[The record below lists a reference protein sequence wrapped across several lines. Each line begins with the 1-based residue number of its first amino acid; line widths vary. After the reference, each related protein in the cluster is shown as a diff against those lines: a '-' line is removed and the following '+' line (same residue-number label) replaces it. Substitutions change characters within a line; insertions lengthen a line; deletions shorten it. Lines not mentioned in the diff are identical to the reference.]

1 MNGLAAKSVF
11 FSDRGSPGAPN
22 LYSAAGQEWMALVE
36 DWGALN
42 RNIDETMLT
51 ANSSADL
58 RLTILN
64 KPVDFS
70 NAQLQSFSELFASY
84 PPEAN
89 VTATLYQW
97 FEGEGL
103 NAGDLTA
110 LFCARVSPVEYDEE
124 KVTLDLVA
132 LSDSLGDGVIGRTI
146 SLTEYPNAPSSSV
159 GKPIPIVIGSVD
171 GAPGIRVRDVAET
184 EITVSVIPGATIIPV
199 KSTDLFPSSG
209 QIIIDND
216 VITYT
221 GKTSTIFYGCIS
233 QNNTEGGIANAHY
246 NGDKAIQSISD
257 HRYLFSD
264 PATPI
269 KSLANIKVAGQTA
282 EASDYSIDLGR
293 CEILFYKRPKKL
305 AGVNSE
311 FVALGF
317 DTVGA
322 GNSSVNAQAAMNS
335 NAATDH
341 ATINQVHP
349 SLRLR
354 RSQAVPN
361 RGAIKTVRV
370 GVEHFE
376 EEKLPNDSLR
386 VSLASI
392 VGFGWLSKPNSDDRI
407 AVAGDTDITHNHI
420 DTIGGNVDMAHQHGN
435 NIGGSTNIQHGHT
448 ENLNFPL
455 YDPGHVHQVFT
466 DGERTLDQAASG
478 GEIIFS
484 GTVIPLNIIFPSYSG
499 STVRAEYTVTF
510 DAGFPAGIGL
520 AGSTGYIYLG
530 GQEVYRRDLYPY
542 AKNTYTN
549 LVTIQGNQSNAVQLS
564 FAGISNLSGKILSVT
579 RRLIFTASTSSQ
591 AITTGAATSKSG
603 AVQNLSTTNAGLSRT
618 GGVDPLPNGTDSSLI
633 RTGGLDP
640 LVRSQVLGNVV
651 QEKASRAVIEYFDIT
666 QYVTSWDW
674 FVGQEISVD
683 YIGSSDGR
691 SAYIIHTFI
700 DVEYAVPKYDY
711 TDEITADVQ
720 GIVDVDGSITGTA
733 GTLIEKPEH
742 VFLASLLS
750 PLVGLTLSQIDASSF
765 SAAGSAFA
773 SAIAGGYK
781 LAGVINSQKSM
792 KELWRE
798 WEREVRAYLY
808 WDYLGKARFL
818 YRVDNAVSAVTST
831 KSITPSMIRIE
842 PATGKS
848 SIKARRTLLSN
859 VVNSI
864 DLKYKKDWNAG
875 NYAAVSSVQNPHS
888 QGMYGIKQ
896 NPQLFEFNWTRSEAQ
911 AQNLA
916 WFYLTEYARP
926 LTIIEV
932 EVFLDQLDVERGD
945 IIDITHSLDNMSGHK
960 ALVLEVNREM
970 GSGKSQK
977 MDTMTLIARL
987 FAVDYIFSSI
997 SDAIAV
1003 TDALAPFSLA
1013 MSIPESASGDDATS
1027 WSLQE
1032 SLAESVSAVDGLTPS
1047 IFTPLA
1053 DVVNADDSIGALSIT
1068 HPETETVTAVD
1079 AVKMEANSGG
1089 YGVQSYGNSP
1099 YGDMISLGELY
1110 SQASESVTVS
1120 DGLDVSVQVNLVDG
1134 VTASETMTIRFDEV
1148 VNASD
1153 IVSYPNEGYSNQW
1166 YGSSGYGGL
1175 TRVA

>member
-11 FSDRGSPGAPN
+11 FCDRGSPGSPD

-58 RLTILN
+58 RLAILN
-64 KPVDFS
+64 TPVDFGG
-70 NAQLQSFSELFASY
+70 AQLQSFSELFASY

-97 FEGEGL
+97 FESEGL
-103 NAGDLTA
+103 GSGDLTA

-159 GKPIPIVIGSVD
+159 GKTIPIVIGSVD

-184 EITVSVIPGATIIPV
+184 EITVSVIPGATILSV

-221 GKTSTIFYGCIS
+221 GKTLTIFYGCVS
-233 QNNTEGGIANAHY
+233 QANPDGGIANAHY
-246 NGDKAIQSISD
+246 NGDKVIQSISD

-264 PATPI
+264 PTTPI
-269 KSLANIKVAGQTA
+269 KSIANVKVAGQNA
-282 EASDYSIDLGR
+282 DPADYSIDLGR

-317 DTVGA
+317 DTVAA
-322 GNSSVNAQAAMNS
+322 GNSSVNATAAMNS

-386 VSLASI
+386 VSLVSI

-407 AVAGDTDITHNHI
+407 AVAGDTDITHNHV
-420 DTIGGNVDMAHQHGN
+420 DTIGGNVDIAHQHGN

-466 DGERTLDQAASG
+466 DGERTLDQDAVG
-478 GEIIFS
+478 GLGVFQ
-484 GTVIPLNIIFPSYSG
+484 GPVNITFPSYSG
-499 STVRAEYTVTF
+499 TTLRADYTITF
-510 DAGFPAGIGL
+510 KLPMQSVGL
-520 AGSTGYIYLG
+520 TSSQTTGYLYLG
-530 GQEVYRRDLYPY
+530 GKEVYRKDVYPTTKE
-542 AKNTYTN
+542 AYTN
-549 LVTIQGNQSNAVQLS
+549 LVTINGNQSSTVQLS
-564 FAGISNLSGKILSVT
+564 LAGIANIYGEIVSVK

-591 AITTGAATSKSG
+591 AIVTGAATSKSG

-666 QYVTSWDW
+666 QYATSWDW

-691 SAYIIHTFI
+691 SAYIIHAFI

-720 GIVDVDGSITGTA
+720 GIVDVDGSVTGTA

-742 VFLASLLS
+742 VFLASLLA
-750 PLVGLTLSQIDASSF
+750 PLVGLTPSHIDTNSF

-773 SAIAGGYK
+773 SAISGGYK
-781 LAGVINSQKSM
+781 LAGMINSQKTM

-808 WDYLGKARFL
+808 WDSLGKARLL

-831 KSITPSMIRIE
+831 KSITPSMIRID

-864 DLKYKKDWNAG
+864 DLKYKKDWSAG

-945 IIDITHSLDNMSGHK
+945 IIDITHSLDNMAGHK

-987 FAVDYIFSSI
+987 FAVDYIFSSVA
-997 SDAIAV
+997 DAV
-1003 TDALAPFSLA
+1003 SVSDALAPFSLA
-1013 MSIPESASGDDATS
+1013 MSIPESASAAEATS

-1032 SLAESVSAVDGLTPS
+1032 SLAESVSATDGLTPS
-1047 IFTPLA
+1047 IFAPLTEA
-1053 DVVNADDSIGALSIT
+1053 VDTGDSISTLSVT
-1068 HPETETVTAVD
+1068 HPETETVTAID
-1079 AVKMEANSGG
+1079 AVKVEANSGG
-1089 YGVQSYGNSP
+1089 FGVQSFGNSP
-1099 YGDMISLGELY
+1099 FGDMISLGELY
-1110 SQASESVTVS
+1110 SQASDSVTVG
-1120 DGLDVSVQVNLVDG
+1120 DGLDVLVQVNLVDG
-1134 VTASETMTIRFDEV
+1134 ITASETMTIRFDEV
-1148 VNASD
+1148 VNVSD
-1153 IVSYPNEGYSNQW
+1153 IVSYPNEGFGNQW
-1166 YGSSGYGGL
+1166 FGSSGFGGL